1 MQTLHLGSDNLVE
14 FVGPVNVAAGTPIV
28 SAASCTARLFY
39 DDVDTT
45 LRVAVSS
52 GTTLSVTTTRKWAVG
67 MRAVVWLNTAA
78 WHDAGLVTAVDHDLR
93 TITITTAI
101 PSACAVGNRV
111 SAALGTGAQHEIAM
125 AFYQSSFAPAVGRTD
140 YGFRGTIPDDQVGL
154 AIGVPIRIEIDLNA
168 AAGVRQTAVVRAVVA
183 GGA

>member
-14 FVGPVNVAAGTPIV
+14 FVGPVNVAANTPIV
-28 SAASCTARLFY
+28 SASSCTASLFY
-39 DDVDTT
+39 DDLDTT

-52 GTTLSVTTTRKWAVG
+52 GMTLSVESTRKWSIG
-67 MRAVVWLNTAA
+67 QRALIWLNTAV
-78 WHDAGLVTAVDHDLR
+78 WFDLGLVTAVDHDLR
-93 TITITTAI
+93 TLTVTNAVPTLA
-101 PSACAVGNRV
+101 SVGNRV
-111 SAALGTGAQHEIAM
+111 SAALGTGAQHVVAM
-125 AFYQSSFAPAVGRTD
+125 TFYQSSFAPAVGRTD

-168 AAGVRQTAVVRAVVA
+168 SAGVRQTSIIRAVVA